1 MATETDILRV
11 LFHRTVLSP
20 ADGARG
26 VIELDLPRGD
36 LWLALLLTT
45 ILSVLTLAIQAPFAG
60 FVLPGNG
67 GPIIVSPWAYVVILG
82 SGLVMLV
89 FLLYFVGQLLGGT
102 GRFVDILAVVAWLEG
117 VGVVVRV
124 VQMFASLMGPALAG
138 IAVLA
143 GTAFLVWCLIRFIEV
158 AHRFNGPGRA
168 MGAIFLSF
176 FGVAVG
182 IMPLLTVIGVAL
194 N

>member
-1 MATETDILRV
+1 MAAEDDLLRA

-20 ADGARG
+20 TDGARA
-26 VIELDLPRGD
+26 VIALDLPRVD
-36 LWLALLLTT
+36 LWLALMLTT
-45 ILSVLTLAIQAPFAG
+45 VLSVLTLGVRAPFAG
-60 FVLPGNG
+60 FPLPGNG
-67 GPIIVSPWAYVVILG
+67 GTVIVSPFAYAVILG

-89 FLLYFVGQLLGGT
+89 FLLYFAGQILGGK

-124 VQMFASLMGPALAG
+124 IQMFASLMGPALYG

-143 GTAFLVWCLIRFIEV
+143 GTAFLVWCLIRFVEV
-158 AHRFNGPGRA
+158 AHRFAGPGRA
-168 MGAIFLSF
+168 MGTIFLSF